1 MITVIIPCWRRFKN
15 FEGVIKA
22 WLAQEE
28 VNEVII
34 FDNSGTF
41 RTNIANVLV
50 LNSSR
55 NLGPQA
61 KFACSVLA
69 KNDIVLY
76 SDDDVLAKPRLV
88 KDLLSEYRIDRM
100 VGIMGKRFTGNT
112 YYKSTGYRGANISKP
127 IKVDYLCGL
136 VMLVG
141 REFGGAVAVREC
153 PTRFMDDWWFQH
165 HFALELIVVPTK
177 NYELLPEN
185 LDKSALHL
193 QPEMRPIRE
202 KYFRGWVKDA

>member
-15 FEGVIKA
+15 FEKVIKA

-28 VNEVII
+28 VDEVIV

-41 RTNIANVLV
+41 TTKISNVLV

-69 KNDIVLY
+69 KNGIVLY
-76 SDDDVLAKPRLV
+76 SDDDVLAKPGLV

-100 VGIMGKRFTGNT
+100 VGIMGKCFTGNT
-112 YYKSTGYRGANISKP
+112 YYESSGYRGANISEP
-127 IKVDYLCGL
+127 VKVDYLCGL
-136 VMLVG
+136 VMLVA
-141 REFGGAVAVREC
+141 RKFGGAVATMEC

-165 HFALELIVVPTK
+165 HFGLELIVVPTK
-177 NYELLPEN
+177 NYELLLEN

-193 QPEMRPIRE
+193 QPEIRPIRE
-202 KYFRGWVKDA
+202 KYFKKWVKGA